1 MIARSM
7 SAQIDAGLEHFRVV
21 VLHGPRQSGKTTL
34 ARAAAETRRGVYAS
48 LDDDATREAALD
60 DPRSFLLGQGH
71 PLVVDEVQLGG
82 DRLVRSLKQ
91 VVDEDPVPGRFLL
104 TGSTNFLTVP
114 TLSESLAG
122 RVRILRLWPLSQAE
136 LHGVA
141 PPRLEHWFH
150 ESGTGPLG
158 ASDHHGAPTSRD
170 DYFARVCAGGYPEAV
185 RLPDDIRPKWCE
197 SYLETVIERDILR
210 LGDLRRRSVLRPLIE
225 WTAANTAGELNLQSV
240 GGRLGIDRATVASYL
255 SWMETVFMVHRIGSW
270 SRNPRARPVR
280 RPKLHIT
287 DTALAAALLG
297 VEPQALARPAAPA
310 AGALLETFVVNEIAR
325 SVADVPGQLRL
336 HHYRD
341 GLGHEVD
348 LLIERGDGAVVAV
361 EIKATS
367 SPSAEHLRHVA
378 WLRDRLDAAAPGTF
392 KAGVLLH
399 TGRQRYKVGDR
410 LTVCPID
417 VLWR

>member
-1 MIARSM
+1 
-7 SAQIDAGLEHFRVV
+7 
-21 VLHGPRQSGKTTL
+21 
-34 ARAAAETRRGVYAS
+34 
-48 LDDDATREAALD
+48 
-60 DPRSFLLGQGH
+60 
-71 PLVVDEVQLGG
+71 
-82 DRLVRSLKQ
+82 
-91 VVDEDPVPGRFLL
+91 
-104 TGSTNFLTVP
+104 
-114 TLSESLAG
+114 
-122 RVRILRLWPLSQAE
+122 
-136 LHGVA
+136 
-141 PPRLEHWFH
+141 
-150 ESGTGPLG
+150 
-158 ASDHHGAPTSRD
+158 
-170 DYFARVCAGGYPEAV
+170 
-185 RLPDDIRPKWCE
+185 
-197 SYLETVIERDILR
+197 
-210 LGDLRRRSVLRPLIE
+210 
-225 WTAANTAGELNLQSV
+225 
-240 GGRLGIDRATVASYL
+240 
-255 SWMETVFMVHRIGSW
+255 
-270 SRNPRARPVR
+270 VR

-392 KAGVLLH
+392 RAGVLLH